1 MLVNQMKPR
10 LEYDFLMKKIIF
22 IIAFLLAKY
31 MVAQKSNPALSV
43 PVTDKYFGNKI
54 VDDYRNL
61 ENLKDSSTAQWMK
74 SQTNYAISV
83 INNIPNKNFYLNKR
97 LEFDKRQGFSVSDL
111 NITSNDKYFYLK
123 RNAEEKTAKIYYR
136 NGFEGQEELLYDPA
150 NFISSF
156 KNTSDKSKHQ
166 FVINLLSPSWDGSKL
181 AISLTE
187 NGKEFSE
194 VIVIDVKT
202 KNILPQI
209 ITNTD
214 PSNVGGI
221 RWLEDNSGFFY
232 IHYPNLDSSSKEFG
246 KNTQS
251 VLYKLGEN
259 LQKLNAVFSNP
270 NNPNLRIE
278 ETAFPA
284 VLAFNSDDKYYIGI
298 LVDSEDFRNTFII
311 NKKDLLEGKKTW
323 KPLYTKADKVYN
335 IKLVNDEIYFLSGLN
350 SLNFKL
356 CKTNVKAPDFR
367 NPEVLIPEK
376 SDEVI
381 TSYKITKD
389 GVYFTRTKNGVEAK
403 LYLYKNG
410 KEIYIKTPFVA
421 GNIDLEAKGKGYSDI
436 WINCS
441 GWANDEQRFR
451 YNLKNNSFTPEN
463 LTPSVEYPEFKDIVV
478 EEITVKS
485 YDGVDV
491 PLSLI
496 YNKNIKKD
504 GNTPVLING
513 YGAFAESY
521 YPYFSLSYLLW
532 VNQGGMVAI
541 PHVRG
546 GGEKGEQWH
555 IDGQKLK
562 KPNSW
567 KDLIACTEF
576 LIAQNYT
583 SPKKIALLGGSA
595 GGLLMGRAMTVRP
608 DLFRVVIIESGS
620 LNTLRKE
627 FSGGTGN
634 TTVQEYGSVNDLDGF
649 MALKEMDAY
658 HHIEKGVKY
667 PATLITAGIND
678 PIVTPWISVK
688 FAAKLLANNGSDNPV
703 LLKVDYK
710 GGHATSNS
718 SAQRYSNIGDL
729 FAFAFWQ
736 LGQPDYQPK
745 D

>member
-1 MLVNQMKPR
+1 MKNT
-10 LEYDFLMKKIIF
+10 IF
-22 IIAFLLAKY
+22 IIAFLSIQYL
-31 MVAQKSNPALSV
+31 VAQTDNPAPSV
-43 PVTDKYFGNKI
+43 TITDEYFGNKI
-54 VDDYRNL
+54 VDNYRNL
-61 ENLKDSSTAQWMK
+61 ENLKDFSTIKWMK
-74 SQTNYAISV
+74 SQTEHSILV
-83 INNIPNKNFYLNKR
+83 INNIPNKNLYLNKR

-111 NITSNDKYFYLK
+111 SVTSNDKYFYLK
-123 RNAEEKTAKIYYR
+123 RNAGEKTAKVYYR
-136 NGFEGQEELLYDPA
+136 NGWYGKEELLYDPEY
-150 NFISSF
+150 FSSF
-156 KNTSDKSKHQ
+156 FKRISDKSKHQ

-181 AISLTE
+181 VISLTE

-194 VIVIDVKT
+194 VIIMDVET
-202 KNILPQI
+202 KNIHPEI

-214 PSNVGGI
+214 PSNIGGI

-232 IHYPNLDSSSKEFG
+232 ISYPTIDSTSKEYG

-251 VLYKLGEN
+251 VLYKIGTDPKN
-259 LQKLNAVFSNP
+259 LNVVFSNP
-270 NNPNLRIE
+270 NNPNLKIE

-284 VLAFNSDDKYYIGI
+284 VLAFNPDDKYYIGI

-311 NKKDLLEGKKTW
+311 DKKDLLEDKKNW
-323 KPLYTKADKVYN
+323 KPLYTKDDKVQN
-335 IKLVNDEIYFLSGLN
+335 IKLVNDEIYFLSGYN

-356 CKTNVKAPDFR
+356 CKTNVKHPNFR
-367 NPEVLIPEK
+367 NPEVLVPEAA
-376 SDEVI
+376 DEVI
-381 TSYKITKD
+381 TSYKITKN
-389 GVYFTRTKNGVEAK
+389 GVYFTRTKNGVEAR
-403 LYLYKNG
+403 LYLYING
-410 KEIYIKTPFVA
+410 KEINIKTPFVA
-421 GNIDLEAKGKGYSDI
+421 GNIYLETKGKDFSDI
-436 WINCS
+436 WVTCS

-451 YNLKNNSFTPEN
+451 YNLYNNSFSPEN
-463 LTPSVEYPEFKDIVV
+463 LTPVVEYPEFKDIIV
-478 EEITVKS
+478 EELTVKS
-485 YDGVDV
+485 YDGVEV

-504 GNTPVLING
+504 KNTPVLING
-513 YGAFAESY
+513 YGAFAESFN
-521 YPYFSLSYLLW
+521 PYFSISYLFW
-532 VNQGGMVAI
+532 ASQGGMVAI

-576 LIAQNYT
+576 LIQQNYT

-595 GGLLMGRAMTVRP
+595 GGLLMGRAMTERP
-608 DLFRVVIIESGS
+608 DLFGAVMIESGS

-634 TTVQEYGSVNDLDGF
+634 NTILEYGSVNDLDGF

-658 HHIEKGVKY
+658 HHIKKGIKY

-678 PIVTPWISVK
+678 PMVTPWISVK
-688 FAAKLLANNGSDNPV
+688 FAAKLLAENASYNPV
-703 LLKVDYK
+703 LLKIDYE

-718 SAQRYSNIGDL
+718 SAQRYSNVGDL

-736 LGQPDYQPK
+736 LGHPDYQPK